1 MHKLN
6 ITSVRD
12 AVQAELLEG
21 AGKELLQYLFAQ
33 GATICV
39 FAGAVRDTVF
49 AHEVG
54 LRNISPRDWDIG
66 ISGIPRKEFNG
77 ILEEFGGSKNKYGGF
92 RLFSDTLRPWEIWR
106 QEDTVG
112 LLKTGSPFSLENV
125 LRSFVLSCNAIAC
138 DLDKGHI
145 YDCGAVHSIF
155 TGKVTLL
162 DDAIMHDWRV
172 FAAKALSL
180 TFRRPLRLSNQS
192 EQFVRMHLNN
202 RNVVHELSKAYS
214 ELPLIQPTIAENKHG
229 RNRSI
234 LATR

>member
-66 ISGIPRKEFNG
+66 ISGIPVKSLMEFLRNLVVRKINMVVSGYFP
-77 ILEEFGGSKNKYGGF
+77 ILSDLGRYGAK
-92 RLFSDTLRPWEIWR
+92 
-106 QEDTVG
+106 
-112 LLKTGSPFSLENV
+112 KT
-125 LRSFVLSCNAIAC
+125 
-138 DLDKGHI
+138 
-145 YDCGAVHSIF
+145 
-155 TGKVTLL
+155 
-162 DDAIMHDWRV
+162 
-172 FAAKALSL
+172 
-180 TFRRPLRLSNQS
+180 Q
-192 EQFVRMHLNN
+192 
-202 RNVVHELSKAYS
+202 
-214 ELPLIQPTIAENKHG
+214 
-229 RNRSI
+229 
-234 LATR
+234 